1 MLSLWHI
8 SEKVRPCTISLIS
21 SFLFF
26 ISPFLG
32 FCFHT
37 QTTLNYY
44 FCKSQVF
51 LNCNAFLPSFLYKNR
66 VSVPWFLWIRYQTIL
81 PKWKR
86 RLKKSVVYEICKFW
100 ASGIHLC
107 TYIHYGH
114 CALFQRQIFLGE
126 ILLLFCKTQFFKLL
140 NVCLCSIM
148 LRCAFTCFLAKKS
161 FCNSS

>member
-107 TYIHYGH
+107 TYIHIWSLRAVSTTNFSGRNSF
-114 CALFQRQIFLGE
+114 AVLQNSIFQA
-126 ILLLFCKTQFFKLL
+126 FKC
-140 NVCLCSIM
+140 VFM
-148 LRCAFTCFLAKKS
+148 
-161 FCNSS
+161 

>member
-37 QTTLNYY
+37 QTKLNYY

-51 LNCNAFLPSFLYKNR
+51 LNCNAFFPSFLYKNR
-66 VSVPWFLWIRYQTIL
+66 VSVPWFLWIRYPTIL

-86 RLKKSVVYEICKFW
+86 RLKKCCLRNMWVLSKWHSPVYLHTLWSLRAFSTTIF
-100 ASGIHLC
+100 SG
-107 TYIHYGH
+107 
-114 CALFQRQIFLGE
+114 R
-126 ILLLFCKTQFFKLL
+126 
-140 NVCLCSIM
+140 
-148 LRCAFTCFLAKKS
+148 
-161 FCNSS
+161 NSSAVLQNSIFSSF